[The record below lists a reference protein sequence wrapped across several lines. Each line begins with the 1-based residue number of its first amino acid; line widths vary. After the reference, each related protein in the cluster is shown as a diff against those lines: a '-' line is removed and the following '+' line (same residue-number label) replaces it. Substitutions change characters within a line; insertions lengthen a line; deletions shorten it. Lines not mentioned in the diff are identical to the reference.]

1 MPQYFMGENSV
12 KPEDLAGGGPGFSG
26 SHDAT
31 IAVVQS
37 GAYDVGA
44 LNSQV
49 WRSNVDAGRVDPDK
63 VTVIWETP
71 PYVDYHWVVRPD
83 LDQRFGDGFTDKV
96 QSALLELSAET
107 PKGATVLE
115 MFGAERFIPAQNED
129 YEMIEEVGR
138 QLGKIR

>member
-1 MPQYFMGENSV
+1 
-12 KPEDLAGGGPGFSG
+12 
-26 SHDAT
+26 
-31 IAVVQS
+31 
-37 GAYDVGA
+37 VGA

-49 WRSNVDAGRVDPDK
+49 WRSNVDAGRVDPDR

-96 QSALLELSAET
+96 QSALLELSSET

-115 MFGAERFIPAQNED
+115 LFGAERFIPAQNED